1 MQPMREENPSH
12 HDHLAAAGPA
22 VDVHGRVVTA
32 KRRAAAR
39 YRQAQRAA
47 DSAAAAT
54 ALRLAVDADPAFG
67 LAVADL
73 DAITGTASQVPGH
86 QQMNWERHH
95 IEVVRAAA
103 TGNARRAAD
112 LLREHLASIGCDPLA
127 FRITAMLRQPAGK
140 NDDFENL
147 GQPASRLPRNPM
159 AMPAMTAGH
168 PPATTQHSESETP
181 TGYAHRTKG
190 SGHDNT
196 SDRFCKR
203 SGATRRSPK
212 DRRGGG
218 SAVPLVHGHLLHR

>member
-1 MQPMREENPSH
+1 MQPMRDEYPSH

-47 DSAAAAT
+47 DSRLATT
-54 ALRLAVDADPAFG
+54 ALRLAVHADPAFG

-73 DAITGTASQVPGH
+73 DAITGTASQGPSH

-95 IEVVRAAA
+95 IEVVHAAA

-112 LLREHLASIGCDPLA
+112 LLREHLASVGCDPLA
-127 FRITAMLRQPAGK
+127 FRIAAMLRQPTGK

-147 GQPASRLPRNPM
+147 ASHLPGCHATPW
-159 AMPAMTAGH
+159 PC
-168 PPATTQHSESETP
+168 PP
-181 TGYAHRTKG
+181 
-190 SGHDNT
+190 
-196 SDRFCKR
+196 
-203 SGATRRSPK
+203 
-212 DRRGGG
+212 
-218 SAVPLVHGHLLHR
+218 